1 MAKGTPKPED
11 WADPKNSMNQAKA
24 QALTIERRLKEAS
37 MYETSH
43 GNRLRTTDDEIFEQ
57 TNVFRQ
63 MLECGLFASLDEI
76 ESTVFCR
83 WGLAKSPESTLRFGT
98 TNPQSGG

>member
-11 WADPKNSMNQAKA
+11 SDPKNSMNQAKA
-24 QALTIERRLKEAS
+24 QALTIERRLKEVA

-76 ESTVFCR
+76 ESTVFNH
-83 WGLAKSPESTLRFGT
+83 WGLAKSPESALKFGT
-98 TNPQSGG
+98 MDPPSGG